1 MRHPSGSPILRGL
14 LRAWLLVSLT
24 TAASLAE
31 AQAPVGYRLQPGDQI
46 EVSVWGEEELLRT
59 VLLGPDGKFSF
70 PLTGEIAAAGRS
82 ASDVQAELRQKL
94 LPYVP
99 EAVVTVSLTG
109 IEGNR
114 VYVIGQVQRPGSYI
128 MNPQISV
135 LQALSLAGGMTPFA
149 AVDNIIIIRGEGSD
163 QEVLRFGYSNVSRGR
178 DLAQNIQLES
188 GDVVIV
194 P

>member
-1 MRHPSGSPILRGL
+1 V
-14 LRAWLLVSLT
+14 WLLVSLVT
-24 TAASLAE
+24 GAALAR
-31 AQAPVGYRLQPGDQI
+31 AQALPDYQLQPGDQI

-59 VLLGPDGKFSF
+59 VLLRPDGKFAF

-82 ASDVQAELRQKL
+82 AADVQAELREKL
-94 LPYVP
+94 LPYIP
-99 EAVVTVSLTG
+99 EAVVTVSVTG

-149 AVDNIIIIRGEGSD
+149 AVNDIIVIRGRGSD
-163 QEVLRFGYSNVSRGR
+163 QEVLRFGYDSISRGR
-178 DLAQNIQLES
+178 DLGQNIQLES